1 MYFRARYYSP
11 QLGQFISRDP
21 LGYVDGMSQYRGY
34 FVPGTVDPFGN
45 EVPGIHHPLSLFLGG
60 SNKQLGIHLDA
71 TQHTA
76 VHNSLREQGWG
87 YNSTANDRFS
97 KLTRRRQSEIIRES
111 LEAAN
116 LGKKTVNRLMRSAF
130 KGAKFGVGT
139 TRRGK
144 GRSCFNRRAIRG
156 TAGATALV
164 GVLALAQGANAE
176 EALGAMG
183 DSLDPFAPD
192 NAVGGST
199 SPRGCILA
207 RVCSTYAAEYEIT
220 ERLPSMEE
228 LVAAQLSGRVAPNIP
243 QIVARRI
250 GGSIEK
256 ELVATVSF
264 GIQSG
269 TCSDAARALGGS
281 QTSVLSV
288 SPSTRNSGT
297 MKIKE
302 CKWVIGYARNTTTFF

>member
-1 MYFRARYYSP
+1 M
-11 QLGQFISRDP
+11 
-21 LGYVDGMSQYRGY
+21 
-34 FVPGTVDPFGN
+34 
-45 EVPGIHHPLSLFLGG
+45 
-60 SNKQLGIHLDA
+60 
-71 TQHTA
+71 
-76 VHNSLREQGWG
+76 HNSLREQGWG

-139 TRRGK
+139 TPRGK

-199 SPRGCILA
+199 SP
-207 RVCSTYAAEYEIT
+207 
-220 ERLPSMEE
+220 
-228 LVAAQLSGRVAPNIP
+228 
-243 QIVARRI
+243 
-250 GGSIEK
+250 GG
-256 ELVATVSF
+256 VY
-264 GIQSG
+264 
-269 TCSDAARALGGS
+269 
-281 QTSVLSV
+281 
-288 SPSTRNSGT
+288 TR
-297 MKIKE
+297 
-302 CKWVIGYARNTTTFF
+302 